1 MKSTSDYIYLLVG
14 VVVSWKNGKQ
24 SLAASSTIA
33 TEFIVCYVASN
44 HRMWLQNFV
53 MGLWIVNG
61 IDKSLKLSC
70 GNKSIMPYSNNNK
83 SLTKSKYIDIMFI
96 VVKERIQNLQLCI
109 KYVSTNSMIAD
120 PLIKVLPPKMLHEH
134 TIRMG
139 VMLLENI

>member
-1 MKSTSDYIYLLVG
+1 
-14 VVVSWKNGKQ
+14 
-24 SLAASSTIA
+24 
-33 TEFIVCYVASN
+33 
-44 HRMWLQNFV
+44 
-53 MGLWIVNG
+53 
-61 IDKSLKLSC
+61 
-70 GNKSIMPYSNNNK
+70 MPYSNNNK

-139 VMLLENI
+139 VMLLEDI